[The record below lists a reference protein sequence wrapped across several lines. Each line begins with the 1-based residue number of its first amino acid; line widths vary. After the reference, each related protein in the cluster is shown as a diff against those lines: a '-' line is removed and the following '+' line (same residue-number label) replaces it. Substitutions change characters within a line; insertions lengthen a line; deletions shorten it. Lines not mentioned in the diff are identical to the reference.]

1 MLDKERVASTSK
13 AEAIKQATF
22 SLIVERGFVNMTTAM
37 IADKADAS
45 KGLIHYYFGS
55 KEGLIIEVM
64 RSLRESYII
73 AVKEVMEQYPDNEER
88 LEKGIRDFWEAFK
101 ADPSL
106 MIAIFE
112 ITINGRNTKE
122 LRERIVE
129 FHRGVVDELKES
141 MLAGWG
147 ATDREA
153 EKEAEAILTIVL
165 GVLESMCLHYILDP
179 QSTDFDH
186 ALVLLRD
193 IFRNMVRERSGS
205 SLMEIPTE

>member
-1 MLDKERVASTSK
+1 MQDKERAANASR

-22 SLIVERGFVNMTTAM
+22 SLIVERGFGNVTTAM
-37 IADKADAS
+37 IADKAEAS

-55 KEGLIIEVM
+55 KEKLVIEVM
-64 RSLRESYII
+64 KSLRESYLT
-73 AVKEVMEQYPDNEER
+73 AVKEVMSQYPENEER

-112 ITINGRNTKE
+112 ITINGRNSKE
-122 LRERIVE
+122 LRERVVE
-129 FHRGVVDELKES
+129 FHRGVVDELKKS

-147 ATDREA
+147 AVDSEA

-179 QSTDFDH
+179 QSTDFEY
-186 ALVLLRD
+186 ALVLLKNT
-193 IFRNMVRERSGS
+193 FRNIVRERSGF
-205 SLMEIPTE
+205 SLMKIPTE

>member
-1 MLDKERVASTSK
+1 MPDKERAANANK

-22 SLIVERGFVNMTTAM
+22 SLIVERGLGNMTTAM
-37 IADKADAS
+37 IADRANAS

-55 KEGLIIEVM
+55 KEKLVIEVM
-64 RSLRESYII
+64 RSLRESYLL

-106 MIAIFE
+106 MVAVFE
-112 ITINGRNTKE
+112 ITINGRNRKE
-122 LRERIVE
+122 LRERVVE
-129 FHRGVVDELKES
+129 FHRGVVDELKQS

-147 ATDREA
+147 ASDSGA
-153 EKEAEAILTIVL
+153 EKEAEAILTMVL

-179 QSTDFDH
+179 RSTDFDS
-186 ALVLLRD
+186 ALALLRD
-193 IFRNMVRERSGS
+193 VFKSMVRGRS
-205 SLMEIPTE
+205 LA

>member
-1 MLDKERVASTSK
+1 MQEKEREANANK

-22 SLIVERGFVNMTTAM
+22 SLIVERGFSNITTAM
-37 IADKADAS
+37 IADKAEAS
-45 KGLIHYYFGS
+45 KGLIHYYFGN
-55 KEGLIIEVM
+55 KEKLIIEVL
-64 RSLRESYII
+64 RGLRESYLL
-73 AVKEVMEQYPDNEER
+73 AVKEVMEQYPANEER

-129 FHRGVVDELKES
+129 FHGGVVDEMKKS

-147 ATDREA
+147 TTDSKS

-165 GVLESMCLHYILDP
+165 GVLESICLHYILDP
-179 QSTDFDH
+179 QSTDFES
-186 ALVLLRD
+186 ALDLLKST
-193 IFRNMVRERSGS
+193 FKNMVRDRTA
-205 SLMEIPTE
+205 LP

>member
-1 MLDKERVASTSK
+1 MPDKKSTANANK
-13 AEAIKQATF
+13 AEAIRQATF
-22 SLIVERGFVNMTTAM
+22 SLIVERGLGNVTTAM
-37 IADKADAS
+37 IADRAEAS

-55 KEGLIIEVM
+55 KEKLVIEVM
-64 RSLRESYII
+64 RSLRESFIV
-73 AVKEVMEQYPDNEER
+73 AVKEVMEQYPYNEER

-122 LRERIVE
+122 LRERVVE
-129 FHRGVVDELKES
+129 FHRGVVDELKSS

-147 ATDREA
+147 ATDSEA

-179 QSTDFDH
+179 RSTDFEY
-186 ALVLLRD
+186 ALALLKNT
-193 IFRNMVRERSGS
+193 FRNIVHERSS
-205 SLMEIPTE
+205 ASRVKIPTE

>member
-1 MLDKERVASTSK
+1 MPDKERAVNGNK
-13 AEAIKQATF
+13 AEAIRQAAF
-22 SLIVERGFVNMTTAM
+22 SLIVERGLGNMTTAM
-37 IADKADAS
+37 IADRSGAS

-55 KEGLIIEVM
+55 KENLVIEVM
-64 RSLRESYII
+64 RSLRESYLI
-73 AVKEVMEQYPDNEER
+73 AVKEVMEQYPENEER

-106 MIAIFE
+106 MVAIFE
-112 ITINGRNTKE
+112 ITINGRNTEE

-147 ATDREA
+147 AMDSEA

-186 ALVLLRD
+186 ALALLKD
-193 IFRNMVRERSGS
+193 MFRNMVRARSGS
-205 SLMEIPTE
+205 S